1 MSRFISKR
9 FDTLTEYVPGEQPTD
24 MKYIKLNTNES
35 PFPPSPSVLAAVS
48 NEAERLNLYPDPDC
62 AALCRALAQLFSVSP
77 ENITVGNGS
86 DEILNFCFSAYC
98 DKEKGVA
105 FPAISYGFYSVFA
118 ELYNLDYRA
127 IGLADD
133 FSIVPEDYFGLDR
146 TIVIANPNAPTGLAL
161 GVGDIRRILE
171 HNRED
176 IVIIDEAYVD
186 FGAESVLPLIR
197 EYDNLVAVG
206 TFSKFRSL
214 AGARLGYAAAVPELI
229 ADLNKLRFS
238 TNPYNINRAT
248 LAAGIAAVRDNDY
261 YVENGKKIVRTREWV
276 TRQLR
281 EMGFV
286 VLPSKA
292 NFVFAKY
299 GGAISGKQLYFELKS
314 RGILV
319 RHFDRQEITDYLR
332 ITIGTDEQM
341 DALIGALREILR

>member
-48 NEAERLNLYPDPDC
+48 NEAESLNLYPDPDC
-62 AALCRALAQLFSVSP
+62 AALCRALARLFSVLP
-77 ENITVGNGS
+77 ENIIVGNGS

-133 FSIVPEDYFGLDR
+133 FSIVPEDYFDLGR
-146 TIVIANPNAPTGLAL
+146 TVVIANPNAPTGLAL

-171 HNRED
+171 HNRDD

-197 EYDNLVAVG
+197 EYDNLVVVG

-214 AGARLGYAAAVPELI
+214 AGARLGYAAATPELI

-261 YVENGKKIVRTREWV
+261 YVENGKMIVRTREWV
-276 TRQLR
+276 TKLLR
-281 EMGFV
+281 EMGFA

-299 GGAISGKQLYFELKS
+299 GGDISGKQLYLQLKS

-319 RHFDRQEITDYLR
+319 RHFDRREITDYLR
-332 ITIGTDEQM
+332 ITIGTDGQM